1 MSSAVA
7 DVEKLDSLS
16 SQLVGIR
23 EPLTHALL
31 KAGVTSLTQ
40 VQLACLPHCLAGS
53 DILAKAKTGTGK
65 TLAFLIPTVER
76 LFRQTSAQ
84 VEGVDA
90 VRAIVLSSTREL
102 AAQIVSQAEALT
114 EFLPGFNIECVL
126 GGHSIVPQ
134 RQRLDPTSKGEFPY
148 SGVVDLMIA
157 TPGRLIEHVEGT
169 HGFSTR
175 LLGLE
180 TLILD
185 EVDQLLDGGFQKNLE
200 FIISKLPQQRH
211 TLCFSAT
218 VPDRLIRLL
227 GMALQVGHTVVD
239 CVGKEEVDTH
249 ASIDQFYTIH
259 TLEQSMSAL
268 YASISKEIE
277 TKPDSY
283 KILAFLPTA
292 RQTEFSTAV
301 LKKMGLDVMEIHS
314 RIKQNERTRVSD
326 CFRIGSKMVLLSSDV
341 SARGVDYPDVTLVLQ
356 VGAPTTP
363 EVYVQRLGRT
373 GRAGKSGV
381 GMLLLC
387 EYEKGFLQK
396 LKGIPI
402 AAAPAHDPSEHLCRA
417 QEAAQLVDEDLAV
430 QTYRAWISAMVGLR
444 KSFKW
449 SKQDLVTN
457 ANLFAQQVLGRDKVP
472 PLQRD
477 LVVTMGLSGLDGL
490 NVMDSLPYV
499 NSNASIAETSA
510 SIEGMPSVES
520 CASLASLQ
528 EEVEVVIQVRAEVNM
543 KLMRPA
549 LKQFAKPVIDAI
561 LALSEENLVAL
572 EAKLSADGEAEVAGS
587 KVLAAWVTV
596 KKIKGP
602 RPSGY
607 PSGKP

>member
-1 MSSAVA
+1 
-7 DVEKLDSLS
+7 
-16 SQLVGIR
+16 
-23 EPLTHALL
+23 
-31 KAGVTSLTQ
+31 
-40 VQLACLPHCLAGS
+40 
-53 DILAKAKTGTGK
+53 
-65 TLAFLIPTVER
+65 
-76 LFRQTSAQ
+76 
-84 VEGVDA
+84 
-90 VRAIVLSSTREL
+90 
-102 AAQIVSQAEALT
+102 
-114 EFLPGFNIECVL
+114 
-126 GGHSIVPQ
+126 
-134 RQRLDPTSKGEFPY
+134 
-148 SGVVDLMIA
+148 
-157 TPGRLIEHVEGT
+157 
-169 HGFSTR
+169 
-175 LLGLE
+175 
-180 TLILD
+180 
-185 EVDQLLDGGFQKNLE
+185 
-200 FIISKLPQQRH
+200 
-211 TLCFSAT
+211 
-218 VPDRLIRLL
+218 
-227 GMALQVGHTVVD
+227 
-239 CVGKEEVDTH
+239 
-249 ASIDQFYTIH
+249 
-259 TLEQSMSAL
+259 
-268 YASISKEIE
+268 
-277 TKPDSY
+277 
-283 KILAFLPTA
+283 
-292 RQTEFSTAV
+292 
-301 LKKMGLDVMEIHS
+301 LDVMEIHS